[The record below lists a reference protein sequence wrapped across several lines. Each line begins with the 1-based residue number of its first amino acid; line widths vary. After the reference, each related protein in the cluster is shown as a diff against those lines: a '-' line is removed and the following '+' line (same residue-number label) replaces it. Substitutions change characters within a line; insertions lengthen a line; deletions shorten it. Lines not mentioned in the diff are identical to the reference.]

1 MSIEQADTVADAPG
15 LVDLFHLMKDGKPHT
30 RASLVA
36 ETGLSRSTITGR
48 VDALTSLGFLRP
60 VGHAASTGGRPS
72 SQFAFNPDARVALA
86 VDLGATHCRVA
97 VTNLGAEVLA
107 SERVDIDIADGP
119 ARILAI
125 VEEIGAAT
133 LETLDRRADLI
144 GVGVGLPG
152 PVEFGTGRP
161 TTPPIMPGWDG
172 YDVPAHLGR
181 TFGVP
186 ILVDNDVN
194 IMALGEHAKSWPDVA
209 NLVFVKVATGVGAG
223 IISSGVLQRGA
234 QGTAGDLGRMRV
246 ASVQAG
252 ASVTVEE
259 IASGAAIA
267 ARLRARRLDVKDA
280 STVAR
285 SARDGSVD
293 AIDALRQAGRDLGD
307 ALTNLVCLINPSV
320 VIIGGV
326 LSDAGED
333 LLAGVR
339 EVVYSQSL
347 PLATAQLQITH
358 STTGQDAAIIGAT
371 LLTVDHALRNGAL
384 TQRLSTHA

>member
-1 MSIEQADTVADAPG
+1 MSIEQVDVGVDTPG
-15 LVDLFHLMKDGKPHT
+15 MVELFHLVKDGTPQT
-30 RASLVA
+30 RASLVTL
-36 ETGLSRSTITGR
+36 TGLSRSTITGR

-97 VTNLGAEVLA
+97 VTNLGADVLA
-107 SERVDIDIADGP
+107 SERIEIDIAEGP
-119 ARILAI
+119 AHILAI
-125 VEEIGAAT
+125 VEELGTAMLT
-133 LETLDRRADLI
+133 SLGRRDDLI

-194 IMALGEHAKSWPDVA
+194 IMALGEHSKSWPETA
-209 NLVFVKVATGVGAG
+209 NLVFIKVATGVGAG
-223 IISSGVLQRGA
+223 IIASGMLQRGA
-234 QGTAGDLGRMRV
+234 QGTAGDLGRMRLASAV
-246 ASVQAG
+246 AG
-252 ASVTVEE
+252 TSVTVEE

-267 ARLRARRLDVKDA
+267 ANLRERGLDVKDA
-280 STVAR
+280 SMVAR
-285 SARDGSVD
+285 SARDGAAD
-293 AIDALRQAGRDLGD
+293 TIDALRQAGRDLGI

-320 VIIGGV
+320 IVIGGV
-326 LSDAGED
+326 LADDGED

-358 STTGQDAAIIGAT
+358 SKTGQDAAIIGAT
-371 LLTVDHALRNGAL
+371 LLTVDHALHNGAL
-384 TQRLSTHA
+384 TQRVSTRM